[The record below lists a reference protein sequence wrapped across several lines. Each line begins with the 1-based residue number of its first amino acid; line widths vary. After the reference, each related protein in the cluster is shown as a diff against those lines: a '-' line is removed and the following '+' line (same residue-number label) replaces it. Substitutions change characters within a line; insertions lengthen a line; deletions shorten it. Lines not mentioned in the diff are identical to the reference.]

1 MSKELYDFN
10 QTKEINVKNI
20 EIDDSIIFQDRWSN
34 DKKDGELLMS
44 ILDIG
49 LIMPI
54 IVRPIDNN
62 GKKYSLVSGYRRLI
76 AIKKI
81 GYKQISCIIVKL
93 SNSEA
98 MGVFL
103 STNLGCKDISYKQI
117 KSATILFRGIL
128 NDKIKEGIYTDKE
141 IYNLKKWVTNVE
153 KNNIPPPPPD
163 NLPYYC
169 DICKRKHVRGEIYK
183 KHSYMNSEQE

>member
-1 MSKELYDFN
+1 MSKELHDFN

-20 EIDDSIIFQDRWSN
+20 EIDDSLIFQDRWSN

-62 GKKYSLVSGYRRLI
+62 GEKYSLVSGYRRLI

-81 GYKQISCIIVKL
+81 GYKQISCIIINL
-93 SNSEA
+93 SNSETI
-98 MGVFL
+98 GVFL
-103 STNLGCKDISYKQI
+103 STNLGCKDISYEQI
-117 KSATILFRGIL
+117 KSATILFRSIL

-141 IYNLKKWVTNVE
+141 SYNLKKWVTNVE
-153 KNNIPPPPPD
+153 KNNIPPPPPK

-169 DICKRKHVRGEIYK
+169 YRCKRKHIRGEIYK
-183 KHSYMNSEQE
+183 KHKPN